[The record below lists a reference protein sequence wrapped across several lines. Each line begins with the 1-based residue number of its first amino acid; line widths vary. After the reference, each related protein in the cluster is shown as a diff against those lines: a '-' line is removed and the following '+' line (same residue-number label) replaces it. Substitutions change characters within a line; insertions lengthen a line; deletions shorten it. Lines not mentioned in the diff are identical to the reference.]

1 MCMLYNLSSSRNLLV
16 KSLQNSVIK
25 NSQGGFTLI
34 ELVIGM
40 LVLSIAIVMLTSM
53 LLPQA
58 DRAVETLSRVR
69 SAELAHSVMNEIWG
83 KRYDENT
90 NANGGIPACNS
101 TSPLNPGANCT
112 DEGDFGV
119 DGEGRNDFNDVD
131 DYHRLNITDLM
142 LDSTQT
148 YADVYINYGM
158 EVTIAYLNGQAQKL
172 ITIDVT
178 TPSGEVITYQ
188 AVRSNY

>member
-1 MCMLYNLSSSRNLLV
+1 MDYKSQRN
-16 KSLQNSVIK
+16 
-25 NSQGGFTLI
+25 GFTLI

-83 KRYDENT
+83 KRFDENT
-90 NANGGIPACNS
+90 NSNGGIPACNS
-101 TSPLNPGANCT
+101 TAPSHPGVSCSSTLGPDSEN
-112 DEGDFGV
+112 
-119 DGEGRNDFNDVD
+119 RNEFNDVD
-131 DYHRLNITDLM
+131 DYHGLNINSTM
-142 LDSTQT
+142 LDSNQT
-148 YADVYINYGM
+148 YAEVYLGYQM
-158 EVTIAYLNGQAQKL
+158 EVEVVYQNGQAQKL
-172 ITIDVT
+172 ITINVT
-178 TPSGEVITYQ
+178 TPSNEVITYQ

>member
-1 MCMLYNLSSSRNLLV
+1 MHYNSRQSHQVFSAPSLKLS
-16 KSLQNSVIK
+16 QF
-25 NSQGGFTLI
+25 GFTLI

-90 NANGGIPACNS
+90 NSNGGIPACNS
-101 TSPLNPGANCT
+101 TAPINPGVSCT
-112 DEGDFGV
+112 DSGDLGD
-119 DGEGRNDFNDVD
+119 DGENRNDFNDVD
-131 DYHRLNITDLM
+131 DYHGLNINSNM

-148 YADVYINYGM
+148 YADVYLGYQM
-158 EVTIAYLNGQAQKL
+158 QVEVEYLNGQAQKL

-178 TPSGEVITYQ
+178 TPSNEVITYQ

>member
-1 MCMLYNLSSSRNLLV
+1 MHCNSRKPQPIFSV
-16 KSLQNSVIK
+16 YSLKLPQS
-25 NSQGGFTLI
+25 GFTLI

-90 NANGGIPACNS
+90 NSNGGIPACNS
-101 TSPLNPGANCT
+101 TAPSNIGKSCT
-112 DEGDFGV
+112 ETDDLGDDDEN
-119 DGEGRNDFNDVD
+119 RNDFNDVD
-131 DYHRLNITDLM
+131 DYHGLSINSYM
-142 LDSTQT
+142 LDSNQT
-148 YADVYINYGM
+148 YAEVYLGYQM
-158 EVTIAYLNGQAQKL
+158 LVTVEYLNGQAQKL

-178 TPSGEVITYQ
+178 TPSNEVITYQ

>member
-1 MCMLYNLSSSRNLLV
+1 MSMLCSSQLPQFKLN
-16 KSLQNSVIK
+16 KSAIK
-25 NSQGGFTLI
+25 ASQFGFTLI

-83 KRYDENT
+83 KRFDENT
-90 NANGGIPACNS
+90 NSNGGIPACNS
-101 TSPLNPGANCT
+101 TAPSNPGINCST
-112 DEGDFGV
+112 VLGPN
-119 DGEGRNDFNDVD
+119 GEGRNDFNDVD
-131 DYHRLNITDLM
+131 DYHGLNINSNM

-148 YADVYINYGM
+148 YVDVYLGYQM
-158 EVTIAYLNGQAQKL
+158 QVAVEYRNGQAEKL
-172 ITIDVT
+172 ITVDVT

>member
-1 MCMLYNLSSSRNLLV
+1 MVYKCRG
-16 KSLQNSVIK
+16 
-25 NSQGGFTLI
+25 GGFTLI

-58 DRAVETLSRVR
+58 DRAVDTLSRVR

-83 KRYDENT
+83 KRFDENT
-90 NANGGIPACNS
+90 NSNGGIPACNS
-101 TSPLNPGANCT
+101 PL
-112 DEGDFGV
+112 GV
-119 DGEGRNDFNDVD
+119 SCSSTLGPNGENRNDFNDVD
-131 DYHRLNITDLM
+131 DYHGLNINSTM
-142 LDSTQT
+142 LDSSQT
-148 YADVYINYGM
+148 YADVYIGYQMSVNVEY
-158 EVTIAYLNGQAQKL
+158 INGQSQKL

-178 TPSGEVITYQ
+178 TPSSEVITYQ

>member
-16 KSLQNSVIK
+16 KSLQHSVIK

-101 TSPLNPGANCT
+101 SLGSPCSSNLGPN
-112 DEGDFGV
+112 
-119 DGEGRNDFNDVD
+119 GENRNDFNDVD
-131 DYHRLNITDLM
+131 DYHGLNITDLM

-148 YADVYINYGM
+148 YADVYINYDM
-158 EVTIAYLNGQAQKL
+158 KVTIAYLNGQAQKL